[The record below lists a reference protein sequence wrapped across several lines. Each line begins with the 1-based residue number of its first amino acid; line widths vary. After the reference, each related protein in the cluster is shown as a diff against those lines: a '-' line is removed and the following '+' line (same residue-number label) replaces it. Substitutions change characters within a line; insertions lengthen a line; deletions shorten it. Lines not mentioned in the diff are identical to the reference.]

1 MAIYMQLQ
9 LHEMQLMLFSVY
21 DSAGILSWSHQTYKQ
36 RWASPRN
43 SAVLGYSG
51 RTEVQEVHRSSQ
63 EGVTSYCW
71 AKWGC
76 YWFLEVECPLENSA
90 FICNCCVF
98 KLFFVVCL
106 CFFFFFWSCWCF
118 DPGTPMCHDICRQ
131 EVAFI
136 YFALWSGMASVLKK
150 FVIIMQYLPWLF

>member
-1 MAIYMQLQ
+1 
-9 LHEMQLMLFSVY
+9 MLFSVF
-21 DSAGILSWSHQTYKQ
+21 DSAGIHLSSHRTYKQ
-36 RWASPRN
+36 RLAGPRN

-76 YWFLEVECPLENSA
+76 YWFLEVECPLKTVPSFA
-90 FICNCCVF
+90 TVVF
-98 KLFFVVCL
+98 SSCFLFACL
-106 CFFFFFWSCWCF
+106 CFFLFWSCWCF
-118 DPGTPMCHDICRQ
+118 DPCTPMCHDICRQ